1 MEGTSQTEGIACV
14 KRVTSVKTTYAERVY
29 FLQPK
34 IFSTVVYLSDSL
46 KGVKEVKS
54 KIIAQEAGGETV
66 KGQLGTIQKRVYQ
79 IIKEEKGY

>member
-1 MEGTSQTEGIACV
+1 M
-14 KRVTSVKTTYAERVY
+14 KTTYAERVY

-54 KIIAQEAGGETV
+54 KIRAQEAGGETV

>member
-1 MEGTSQTEGIACV
+1 MEGISQTEGIACV
-14 KRVTSVKTTYAERVY
+14 KRVMSVKTTYAERVY

-34 IFSTVVYLSDSL
+34 IFSPVVYLSESL

-54 KIIAQEAGGETV
+54 KIIAREAGGETV